1 MKLDLDRVLWEQRDL
16 GALCRAR
23 PADKTELYW
32 PNANYGLARTLKEYA
47 GYPLDLPVNAI
58 IPHGVYHDRVNVFP
72 GEKNAP
78 LPAVLNYP
86 DYRADAWAA
95 VSDKLVVP
103 SASPFLYALHIHCE
117 EYGEGKH
124 DLGGTLFFP
133 AHSTS
138 GIDKS
143 GDWGAVMD
151 ELDALDD
158 KYKTPMSARQA
169 EPPVQVCIHWSD
181 YNKGLH
187 RKFTERG
194 YKIVSAGSQHLPG
207 FFTRILHLLGRHT
220 YAASNDV
227 GAAVYHPAAMGMQ
240 TLLIG
245 EHTDESVSLTDAMD
259 HTPLRGERAKV
270 CPFCKTRSDAK
281 PPHTPDCR
289 GTKIAV
295 PVGEYSGVGLTKMHR
310 VLRADK
316 GSERET
322 KAEFRAVFRDGGHVE
337 RHLLALDLLGSE
349 HFKSP
354 AGLYADL
361 AMVAAL

>member
-1 MKLDLDRVLWEQRDL
+1 MKLDLDRVLWEQRNL

-23 PADKTELYW
+23 QADKTELYW

-86 DYRADAWAA
+86 DYRAEAWAA
-95 VSDKLVVP
+95 VSDKLIVP
-103 SASPFLYALHIHCE
+103 SASPFLYALHMHRE
-117 EYGEGKH
+117 EYGEGEH

-138 GIDKS
+138 GIDKT

-151 ELDALDD
+151 ELDALDER
-158 KYKTPMSARQA
+158 YK
-169 EPPVQVCIHWSD
+169 PVKVCIHWSD

-187 RKFTERG
+187 SKFIERG
-194 YKIVSAGSQHLPG
+194 YKVVSAGSQHLDG

-240 TLLIG
+240 TLMVG
-245 EHTDESVSLTDAMD
+245 EHTDESVKLTDVMD
-259 HTPLRGERAKV
+259 RTALRGERAKV

-281 PPHTPDCR
+281 PPHTPGCA
-289 GTKIAV
+289 GAKVAI
-295 PVGEYSGVGLTKMHR
+295 PVGDYSGEGLTKMHR
-310 VLRADK
+310 VLKANK
-316 GSERET
+316 ASERET

-349 HFKSP
+349 NFKSP
-354 AGLYADL
+354 AELRADL
-361 AMVAAL
+361 EMVAAL